1 MCNQAADIKN
11 MNYLLLQPDCSQKGT
26 RSCDWLDYHYIRC
39 LSLYYFLLLPHYNL
53 DAGFVLCTPCHS
65 AEINLSIYD
74 AVIL

>member
-11 MNYLLLQPDCSQKGT
+11 KNFCYFSLIAPKKGT
-26 RSCDWLDYHYIRC
+26 QSCDWLDYHCIRC

-65 AEINLSIYD
+65 AEINLPIYD